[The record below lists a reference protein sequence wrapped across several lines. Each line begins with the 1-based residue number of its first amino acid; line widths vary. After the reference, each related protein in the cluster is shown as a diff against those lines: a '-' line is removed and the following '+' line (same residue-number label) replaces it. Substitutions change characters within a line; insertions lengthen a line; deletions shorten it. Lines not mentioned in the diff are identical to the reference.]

1 MKGHQFKSWIFE
13 LREILREIKNSH
25 YFLDSWTQ
33 FNSVGSFIHIFFH
46 QERFIKLLDPRIWSI
61 LLSRN
66 SQGSTSN
73 RYFTIKGVVLFV
85 VAVLIYRINNRNMVE
100 RKNLYLT
107 GLLPIPRNSIGPR
120 NDTLEESFG
129 SSNINRLIVS
139 LLYLPKGKKI
149 SESCFLDPKESTWV
163 LPITK
168 KCIMPESNR
177 GSRWWRNWIG
187 KKRDSSCKISNETVA
202 GIEISFKEKDIKYL
216 EFLFVYYMDD
226 SIRKDHDWELFDR
239 LSPSK
244 RRNIINL
251 NSGQLFE
258 ILVKDWICYLMFAFR
273 EKIPIEVEGFFKQQ
287 GAGSTI
293 QSNDIEH
300 VSHLFSR
307 GKWAISLQNCAQ
319 FHMWQFRQD
328 LFVSWGKNP
337 HKSDF
342 LRNISRENWIWLDN
356 VWLVNRDQF
365 FSKVRN
371 VSSNIQ
377 YDSTRSSFVQVTDS
391 SQLKGS
397 SDQSRDRFDSISNE
411 DSEYHTLINQREIQ
425 QLKERSI
432 LWDPSFLQTE
442 RTEIESDRFPKCL
455 SGYSSMSRLFTER
468 EKRMNNH
475 LLPEEIEEFLGNPT
489 RSIRSFFSDRWS
501 ELHLGSNPTERSTRD
516 QKLLKKEQDVSFV
529 PSRRSENKEIV
540 NIFKI
545 ITYLQNTV
553 SIHPISSDPGC
564 DMVPKDELGSSNKIS
579 FLNKN
584 PFFDL
589 FHLFH
594 DQNRG
599 GYTLHHDFESEER
612 FQEMADLFTLS
623 ITEPDL
629 VYHKGFAFSIDS
641 YGLDQK
647 QFLNEVFNSR
657 DESKKKS
664 LSVLPPIFYEENES
678 FYRRIR
684 KKWVRISCGND
695 LEDPKPKI
703 VVFAS
708 NNIME
713 AVNQDRLIRNL
724 IQIQYSTYGYIRNVL
739 NRFFLMNR
747 SDRNLEYG
755 IQRDQIGNDT
765 LNHRTIMKYTINQ
778 HLSNLKKSQKKWF
791 DPLIL
796 ISRTERSMNRDPNA
810 YRYKWSN
817 GSKNFQEHLEHF
829 VSEQKSRF
837 QVVFDRLRINQ
848 YSIDWSE
855 VIDKKD
861 LSKSLRFFLSKL
873 LLFLSKLLL
882 FLSNS
887 LPFFFV
893 SFGNIPI
900 HRSEIHIYEL
910 KGPNDQLCNQL
921 LESIGLQIV
930 HLKKLKPFLLDDH
943 NTSQKPKFLINGGTI
958 SPFLVNKIP
967 KWMID
972 SFHTRNNRRKSFDN
986 TDSYF
991 SMISHDQDNWL
1002 NPVKPFHR
1010 SSLISSFYKANR
1022 LRFLNNPH
1030 HFCFY
1035 CNKRFPFYVEKA
1047 RINNYD
1053 FTYGQF
1059 LNILFIRNK
1068 IFSLCGGKKKH
1079 AFWGR
1084 DTISPSPIESQ
1095 VSNIFISNDFPQ
1107 SGDERY
1113 NLYKSFQF
1121 AIRSDPLVRRAIY
1134 SIADISGT
1142 PLTEG
1147 QIVNFERTYCQP
1159 LSDMNPSDSEEKNL
1173 HQYLNFNSNMGLIHT
1188 PCSEKYLPSEKR
1200 KKRSLCLKKCVEKG
1214 WMYRTFQRDSAFST
1228 LSKRNLFQTYMPW
1241 FLTST
1246 GYKYLNLIFLDTFS
1260 DLLPILSSSQKFVS
1274 IFHDI
1279 MHGSDISWRILQKK
1293 LCLPQWNLIS
1303 SKCLH
1308 NFLLSEEMIHR
1319 NNESP
1324 LISTRLR
1331 SPNVQ
1336 EFLYSILF
1344 LLLVAGYL
1352 VRTHLLFV
1360 SRAYSY
1366 SELQTEF
1373 EKVKSLMIPS
1383 YMIELRKLLDRYPTS
1398 ELNSFWLKNLFL
1410 VALEQ
1415 LGDSLEEIRGSA
1427 FGGNMLWGGGPTYGV
1442 KSIRSKKKYLNIN
1455 LIDIIDLISIIP
1467 NPINRII
1474 FSRNTRHLSHTSK
1487 EIYSLIRKRKNVSGD
1502 WIDDKIES
1510 WVANSD
1516 SIDDKEREFLVQFS
1530 TLTTEKRIDQIL
1542 LSLTHSDHLSKND
1555 SGYQMIE
1562 QPGPIYLRYLVDIH
1576 KKYLMN
1582 YEFNTSCLAERRIF
1596 LAHYQTITY
1605 SQTSCG
1611 ANSFHFPSHGKPF
1624 SLRLALS
1631 PSRGILVIGSIGTG
1645 RSYLVKYLATN
1656 SYVPFITVFLNKFLD
1671 NKLKGFL
1678 IDDID
1683 IDDSDDIDAS
1693 DAIDDSDDIDRDLD
1707 TELELLTMMN
1717 ALTMDM
1723 MSEIDRFYITLQFE
1737 LAKAMSPC
1745 IIWIPN
1751 IHDLDVNEANY
1762 LSLGLLVNY
1771 LSKDCER
1778 CSTRNILVIASTHIP
1793 KKVDPA
1799 LIAPNKLNTCIKIRR
1814 LLIPQQRKH
1823 FFTLSYTR
1831 GFHLEKKMF
1840 HTNGFGSITVGSN
1853 ARDLVALTN
1862 EALSISIT
1870 QKKSI
1875 IDTNTIRSALHRQ
1888 TWDLRSQVRSV
1899 QDHGIL
1905 FYQIGR
1911 AVVQNVLL
1919 SNCPLDPISI
1929 YMKKK
1934 SCNEGDS
1941 YLYKWYFELG
1951 TSMKKLTRLL
1961 YLLSCSA
1968 GSVAQDLWSL
1978 PGPDEKNGITSYGFV
1993 ENDSDLVHGLLEVE
2007 GALVGS
2013 SRTEKDCGQFDNDRV
2028 TLLLRSEPGNPLYMM
2043 QNGSCSIVDQRN
2055 LYEKYESE
2063 FEEGEG
2069 EGVLDPQQIEEDLF
2083 NHIVWAPR
2091 IWRPWGF
2098 LFDCIERPNE
2108 LGFPYWAGSFRGK
2121 RIIYDEKDELQ
2132 ENDSEFLQSGTMQY
2146 QARDRSS
2153 KEQGFFRISQFIW
2166 DPADP
2171 LFFLF
2176 KDQPFVSV
2184 FSHREFFAD
2193 EEMSKGLL
2201 TSQTDPPTSIYK
2213 RWFIKNTQE
2222 KHFELL
2228 IHRQRWLRTN
2238 SSLSN
2243 GFFRSNTPSESYQY
2257 LSNLFLSNGRL
2268 LDQMTKTLLRKRWLF
2283 PDEMVVAICSNNESL
2298 V

>member
-25 YFLDSWTQ
+25 SFLDSWTQ
-33 FNSVGSFIHIFFH
+33 FNSVGSFIHIFLH
-46 QERFIKLLDPRIWSI
+46 QERFLKLVDPRIWSI

-85 VAVLIYRINNRNMVE
+85 VAVLIYRINNRNLVE
-100 RKNLYLT
+100 RKNIYLT
-107 GLLPIPRNSIGPR
+107 GLLPIPMNSIGPR

-168 KCIMPESNR
+168 KCIMPESNW
-177 GSRWWRNWIG
+177 GWRWWRNWIG

-216 EFLFVYYMDD
+216 GFLFVYSMDD
-226 SIRKDHDWELFDR
+226 PIRKDHDWELVDR
-239 LSPSK
+239 LSPRK

-258 ILVKDWICYLMFAFR
+258 ILVKHWICYLMSAFR
-273 EKIPIEVEGFFKQQ
+273 EKKPIEVEGFFKQQ

-307 GKWAISLQNCAQ
+307 NKWAISLQNCAR
-319 FHMWQFRQD
+319 FHMWEFRQD

-337 HKSDF
+337 HESDF
-342 LRNISRENWIWLDN
+342 LRNVSRENWIWLDN
-356 VWLVNRDQF
+356 VWLVNKDRF
-365 FSKVRN
+365 FSKVQN

-377 YDSTRSSFVQVTDS
+377 YDSTRSSFVQVTNS

-397 SDQSRDRFDSISNE
+397 SDQSRDHFDSISNE
-411 DSEYHTLINQREIQ
+411 DSEYHTLINQREIH

-455 SGYSSMSRLFTER
+455 SGYSSMSRLFTES
-468 EKRMNNH
+468 EKQMNNH
-475 LLPEEIEEFLGNPT
+475 LLTEEIEEVLGNPT
-489 RSIRSFFSDRWS
+489 RSIRSFFSDKWS
-501 ELHLGSNPTERSTRD
+501 ELHLGSNPTERSTKD
-516 QKLLKKEQDVSFV
+516 QKLLKKEQDPSFV
-529 PSRRSENKEIV
+529 PSRRSENKEMV

-553 SIHPISSDPGC
+553 SIHLISSDPGC
-564 DMVPKDELGSSNKIS
+564 DIVPKDEPDMDSSKKIS
-579 FLNKN
+579 VLNKN

-594 DQNRG
+594 DRNRG
-599 GYTLHHDFESEER
+599 GYALRHDFESEER
-612 FQEMADLFTLS
+612 FHEKADLFTLS

-641 YGLDQK
+641 YGLDQN
-647 QFLNEVFNSR
+647 QFLNEAR

-664 LSVLPPIFYEENES
+664 LLVLPPIFYEENES
-678 FYRRIR
+678 FYRRMR

-695 LEDPKPKI
+695 LEDPKPKR

-708 NNIME
+708 KNIME
-713 AVNQDRLIRNL
+713 AFNQSRLIRNL

-747 SDRNLEYG
+747 SDRNFDYG

-765 LNHRTIMKYTINQ
+765 LNHRTLMKYTINQ
-778 HLSNLKKSQKKWF
+778 HLLNLKKSQKKWF
-791 DPLIL
+791 DPLIW

-810 YRYKWSN
+810 DRYKGSN

-829 VSEQKSRF
+829 VSEQKSHF
-837 QVVFDRLRINQ
+837 QVVFDRLLRNQ

-861 LSKSLRFFLSKL
+861 LSKSLLFLSKL
-873 LLFLSKLLL
+873 LLFLSK
-882 FLSNS
+882 S

-893 SFGNIPI
+893 SFGNIPV

-910 KGPNDQLCNQL
+910 KGPNYQLCNQL

-930 HLKKLKPFLLDDH
+930 HLKKWKPFLLDDH
-943 NTSQKPKFLINGGTI
+943 DTSQKSKFLINGGTI
-958 SPFLVNKIP
+958 SPFLFNKIP

-1002 NPVKPFHR
+1002 NPVKSFHG

-1022 LRFLNNPH
+1022 LRFLNNLH
-1030 HFCFY
+1030 NFCFY

-1047 RINNYD
+1047 RINNSD

-1068 IFSLCGGKKKH
+1068 IFDLCGGKKKH
-1079 AFWGR
+1079 AFLER
-1084 DTISPSPIESQ
+1084 DTISPIESQ
-1095 VSNIFISNDFPQ
+1095 VSNIFIPKDSPQ
-1107 SGDERY
+1107 SGDETY
-1113 NLYKSFQF
+1113 NLYKYFHF
-1121 AIRSDPLVRRAIY
+1121 PIRSDPFVRRAFY
-1134 SIADISGT
+1134 SIAGISGT

-1147 QIVNFERTYCQP
+1147 EIVHFERTYCQP
-1159 LSDMNPSDSEEKNL
+1159 LSDLNLSDSEGKNL
-1173 HQYLNFNSNMGLIHT
+1173 HQYLNFNSNMILIHT
-1188 PCSEKYLPSEKR
+1188 PCSEKDLPSENR

-1214 WMYRTFQRDSAFST
+1214 QMYRTFQRDSAFST
-1228 LSKRNLFQTYMPW
+1228 LSKWNLFQTYMPW
-1241 FLTST
+1241 FLTSA
-1246 GYKYLNLIFLDTFS
+1246 GYKYLNFLFLDTFS
-1260 DLLPILSSSQKFVS
+1260 DLLSILSNSPKFVS

-1279 MHGSDISWRILQKK
+1279 MYGSDISWRILQKK
-1293 LCLPQWNLIS
+1293 GCLRQWNLIS
-1303 SKCLH
+1303 EISRKCLH
-1308 NFLLSEEMIHR
+1308 NFLMFEEMIHR

-1324 LISTRLR
+1324 LISTHLRL
-1331 SPNVQ
+1331 PNVH
-1336 EFLYSILF
+1336 EFLYSSLF
-1344 LLLVAGYL
+1344 LLLLVGYL

-1360 SRAYSY
+1360 CRAS

-1373 EKVKSLMIPS
+1373 ERVKSLMIPP

-1415 LGDSLEEIRGSA
+1415 LGDSLEEIRGSVS
-1427 FGGNMLWGGGPTYGV
+1427 GGNMLLGGDPAYGV

-1455 LIDIIDLISIIP
+1455 FTDLISIIP
-1467 NPINRII
+1467 NPTNRIT

-1487 EIYSLIRKRKNVSGD
+1487 EIYSLIRKRKNVNSD
-1502 WIDDKIES
+1502 WIDDKMES

-1516 SIDDKEREFLVQFS
+1516 SIDDEEREFLVQFS
-1530 TLTTEKRIDQIL
+1530 TLTTEKGIDQIL
-1542 LSLTHSDHLSKND
+1542 LSLTHSDYLSSDHLSKND

-1562 QPGPIYLRYLVDIH
+1562 HPGAIYLRYLVDIH
-1576 KKYLMN
+1576 KKCLMN

-1611 ANSFHFPSHGKPF
+1611 ANSFHFPSHEKPF

-1645 RSYLVKYLATN
+1645 RSYLVKYLVTN
-1656 SYVPFITVFLNKFLD
+1656 SYVPLVFLNKFLD
-1671 NKLKGFL
+1671 NKPKGFL

-1683 IDDSDDIDAS
+1683 IDDSDNIDDSDEIDAS
-1693 DAIDDSDDIDRDLD
+1693 DDIDLDLD
-1707 TELELLTMMN
+1707 TELLTLMN

-1723 MSEIDRFYITLQFE
+1723 MPEIDRFFITLQFE

-1751 IHDLDVNEANY
+1751 IHDLDVNESNY

-1771 LSKDCER
+1771 LSRDCER

-1793 KKVDPA
+1793 PKVDPA
-1799 LIAPNKLNTCIKIRR
+1799 LIVPNKLNTCIKIRR

-1823 FFTLSYTR
+1823 FFNLSYTK

-1840 HTNGFGSITVGSN
+1840 HTNEFGSITMGSN

-1862 EALSISIT
+1862 EALAISIT

-1899 QDHGIL
+1899 QDHEIL

-1911 AVVQNVLL
+1911 AVAQNVLL
-1919 SNCPLDPISI
+1919 SNCPIDPISI

-1934 SCNEGDS
+1934 SCNERDS

-1951 TSMKKLTRLL
+1951 TSMKKLTILL

-1978 PGPDEKNGITSYGFV
+1978 PGPDEKNGITSYGLV
-1993 ENDSDLVHGLLEVE
+1993 ENASDLVHGLLEVE
-2007 GALVGS
+2007 GALGGS
-2013 SRTEKDCGQFDNDRV
+2013 SRTEKDCSQFDNDRV
-2028 TLLLRSEPGNPLYMM
+2028 TLLLRPEPRNPLDMM
-2043 QNGSCSIVDQRN
+2043 QNGSCSIVDHRFI
-2055 LYEKYESE
+2055 YEKYESE
-2063 FEEGEG
+2063 FEEGEV
-2069 EGVLDPQQIEEDLF
+2069 EGALDPQQIEEDLF

-2098 LFDCIERPNE
+2098 LFYCIERPNE
-2108 LGFPYWAGSFRGK
+2108 LGFPYWARSFRGK
-2121 RIIYDEKDELQ
+2121 RIIYDE

-2146 QARDRSS
+2146 QTRDRSS

-2176 KDQPFVSV
+2176 QDQPPVSV

-2228 IHRQRWLRTN
+2228 IHHQRWIRTN

-2243 GFFRSNTPSESYQY
+2243 GSFRSNTLSESYQY

-2283 PDEMVVAICSNNESL
+2283 PDEMKIGFM
-2298 V
+2298 